1 MKQRLAITLLLCM
14 LFSAVGCKQG
24 AKLTVINDSKAT
36 LENVVA
42 SGEGFTEF
50 LGSIPQGNQRHATIQ
65 PTGESSLKLEFDVD
79 GKHFAS
85 EPSGYFEASGHYKL
99 TVTVRSDFSV
109 TVKDF

>member
-1 MKQRLAITLLLCM
+1 MKQRLAITLLLSM

-42 SGEGFTEF
+42 IGEGFTEF
-50 LGSIPQGNQRHATIQ
+50 LGSIPHGDQRHATIQ

-99 TVTVRSDFSV
+99 TATVRSDFSV

>member
-99 TVTVRSDFSV
+99 TATVRSDFSV